1 MAVAFS
7 ILDLAPVRDKGSIAE
22 TFRNSL
28 DLAQHAEAWGYTRF
42 WMAEHHNMP
51 GIASAATSVLLG
63 YIAGGTKRIRV
74 GSGGVMLPNHA
85 PLVIAEQFGTLETL
99 YPGRIDIGL
108 GRAPGTDGQ
117 TVRALRRT
125 SGSTEF
131 DFPGQVEELLH
142 FLGPV
147 EARQAVRAVPG
158 AGTEVPVW
166 LLGSST
172 FSAQLAAQMGLRF
185 AFAGH
190 FAPQEMRQ
198 AIALYRAHFEPSRY
212 LDEPYVMVGLPVLA
226 ADSDEQAQFLA
237 TTSSQ
242 RFLKLI
248 RGEPFL
254 LAPPVIDMEPL
265 WSLPEKQLV
274 ASRFSAAIIGSR
286 KTVQRK
292 LEGFLD
298 ETEVN
303 EVMVQCEPYLHADRL
318 RSFEIVAGVFKAIGE
333 EGGGAAL
340 AAWKGGQQAG
350 MSALPSTMK

>member
-99 YPGRIDIGL
+99 YPGRIDLGL

-158 AGTEVPVW
+158 A
-166 LLGSST
+166 LGSGWTTSLWCADST
-172 FSAQLAAQMGLRF
+172 GAWTFASHTAAQV
-185 AFAGH
+185 
-190 FAPQEMRQ
+190 QQ
-198 AIALYRAHFEPSRY
+198 
-212 LDEPYVMVGLPVLA
+212 VLA
-226 ADSDEQAQFLA
+226 DWQTFRTAQQ
-237 TTSSQ
+237 T
-242 RFLKLI
+242 KLT
-248 RGEPFL
+248 GF
-254 LAPPVIDMEPL
+254 
-265 WSLPEKQLV
+265 Q
-274 ASRFSAAIIGSR
+274 SA
-286 KTVQRK
+286 
-292 LEGFLD
+292 
-298 ETEVN
+298 VN
-303 EVMVQCEPYLHADRL
+303 A
-318 RSFEIVAGVFKAIGE
+318 AGNI
-333 EGGGAAL
+333 AAVE
-340 AAWKGGQQAG
+340 AVVWH
-350 MSALPSTMK
+350 